1 MRIDLKRFTISALVC
16 TFVGNVQA
24 ADIVGQIDYFNCV
37 PDVYS
42 LTRDGKKMA
51 VKFFTQLREG
61 DQVAINT
68 DKNTL
73 SLELSYEDTI
83 AVHHQTPPYTAIAQP
98 LSVKVAKAAA
108 CPPEAYSFKRD
119 GKMLPIQPTL
129 LVGDQIVVNN
139 ATPTIHL
146 KLGDK
151 KEVEEVNHK
160 NSPYTVKS
168 TGKVSSTSSNLWAWL
183 KQVVTDWH
191 EEELQ
196 TAVAIV
202 NTKAV
207 RDKPFKISAPNTHL
221 LKKYRPRNLV
231 AGTRPLY
238 LAWKRGKAPYELT
251 IKSAGKTLLIL
262 KGVQKKRIKTPAL
275 ELTAGDYRL
284 QIKDAGNRTANYL
297 FTVVKSKPAYPKELL
312 DASVSE
318 ATRLIAQATWLAAQ
332 KGKKWVFEAYQQVAA
347 LAEHYPA
354 RVVRN
359 ALEQRA
365 RIPRLPKK

>member
-51 VKFFTQLREG
+51 VKFFSLLREG

-83 AVHHQTPPYTAIAQP
+83 AVHHQTQPYTAIALP
-98 LSVKVAKAAA
+98 LSVKVAEAA
-108 CPPEAYSFKRD
+108 CPPDDAYSFKRD

-146 KLGDK
+146 KLGDNK
-151 KEVEEVNHK
+151 VEEVNHK

-168 TGKVSSTSSNLWAWL
+168 TGKVSSTSSNLWAWV

-196 TAVAIV
+196 TTVAIV
-202 NTKAV
+202 NTRGV
-207 RDKPFKISAPNTHL
+207 GDTSPDIPTPYIDL
-221 LKKYRPRNLV
+221 LEEPRELV
-231 AGTRPLY
+231 AGTRTLH
-238 LAWKRGKAPYELT
+238 LAWKGGEKPYEL
-251 IKSAGKTLLIL
+251 IL
-262 KGVQKKRIKTPAL
+262 QQEGRPILSEAFQEQRITTPPL
-275 ELTAGDYRL
+275 KLTPGEYQLRLSDKQQRTVDY
-284 QIKDAGNRTANYL
+284 T
-297 FTVVKSKPAYPKELL
+297 FTVVGSKPGYPSELL
-312 DASVSE
+312 DSNIPKD
-318 ATRLIAQATWLAAQ
+318 TRLTAQALWLAAQ
-332 KGKKWVFEAYQQVAA
+332 EEGQWSFEAYQQLAKI
-347 LAEHYPA
+347 AEHYPPA
-354 RVVRN
+354 RISRD
-359 ALEQRA
+359 ALEQLA
-365 RIPRLPKK
+365 PIEQPE